1 MMGAVAVMVNHVM
14 DLSAGDGQ
22 PAGEVK
28 GESDV
33 SEFFITKVSQNDC
46 VLLDAP

>member
-14 DLSAGDGQ
+14 DLSAGDGR

-33 SEFFITKVSQNDC
+33 SDQRFLFNVQRMFFLISH
-46 VLLDAP
+46 